1 MLRKRFATVM
11 TPQRRNIK
19 LDADR
24 HTGDTVQI
32 PEGLRYT
39 ENHEWLAVA
48 DGKVKVGITDYAQD
62 ALGDVVFVDLPE
74 VGAEVTG
81 GEPFAEIES
90 TKSVADVYAPIS
102 GTVTAVNAVLA
113 DTPEIINSDPYGDA
127 WFVEI
132 EGDTAPVAEFMDP
145 ARYSEYCE

>member
-1 MLRKRFATVM
+1 MRPPRSVLATKHK
-11 TPQRRNIK
+11 QRIK
-19 LDADR
+19 LHIDR
-24 HTGDTVQI
+24 QTGETVQI

-74 VGAEVTG
+74 IGAEVTA

-102 GTVTAVNAVLA
+102 GTVSAVNAVLA
-113 DTPEIINSDPYGDA
+113 DTPEMINSDPYGDA

-132 EGDTAPVAEFMDP
+132 EGDVAPVAELMDP
-145 ARYSEYCE
+145 AAYAAYCE